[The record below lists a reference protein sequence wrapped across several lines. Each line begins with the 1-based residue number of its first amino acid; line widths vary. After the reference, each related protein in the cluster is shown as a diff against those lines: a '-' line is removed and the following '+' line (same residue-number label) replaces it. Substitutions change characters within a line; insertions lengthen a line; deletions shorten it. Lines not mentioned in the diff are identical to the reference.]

1 MSEHSNSKSSKGRL
15 VPPPRKGFWL
25 FDYWQVK
32 YDTPFQRTAG
42 TILGSL
48 ALVSGAFVL
57 WAAWSKGSGT
67 WMSVIFA
74 VAAIAYGLII
84 TPVGI
89 IYWSRRWRGEP
100 TDYFD
105 YEAVNRGKEK
115 HRKEVDD
122 AADHR

>member
-1 MSEHSNSKSSKGRL
+1 
-15 VPPPRKGFWL
+15 
-25 FDYWQVK
+25 
-32 YDTPFQRTAG
+32 
-42 TILGSL
+42 
-48 ALVSGAFVL
+48 
-57 WAAWSKGSGT
+57 
-67 WMSVIFA
+67 MSVIFA